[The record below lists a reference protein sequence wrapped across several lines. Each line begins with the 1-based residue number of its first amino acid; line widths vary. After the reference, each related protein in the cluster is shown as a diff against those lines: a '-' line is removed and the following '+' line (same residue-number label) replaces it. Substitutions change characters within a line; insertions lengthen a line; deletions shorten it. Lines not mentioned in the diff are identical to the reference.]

1 MASETTTVGDMQQS
15 IREVVRTYYGAFL
28 AQGILMTL
36 LGVAAVVWPQVS
48 SLAVDV
54 YVGWVLLLSGIIG
67 LAMMFLAPNAAGFL
81 WSLLTGAL
89 ALFAGVLLLWHPVQG
104 VVSLTMVLIAF
115 FVVEGLFQIA
125 VAFAYRSAL
134 PESWAWM
141 LLSGIADLILA
152 GLIIAGWPSSAA
164 WALGLIVGINLI
176 TSGVALAIAAVASRR
191 AIQEITG

>member
-15 IREVVRTYYGAFL
+15 IREVVRTYSGAFL

>member
-1 MASETTTVGDMQQS
+1 MASEATIGDMRQS
-15 IREVVRTYYGAFL
+15 IREVVRTYSGAFL

-36 LGVAAVVWPQVS
+36 LGVAAVIWPQIS

-54 YVGWVLLLSGIIG
+54 YVGWILLLSGIIG

-104 VVSLTMVLIAF
+104 VVSLTMVLVAF

-134 PESWAWM
+134 PESWVWM

-152 GLIIAGWPSSAA
+152 GLIIAGWPSSAG
-164 WALGLIVGINLI
+164 WALGLIVGVNLI
-176 TSGVALAIAAVASRR
+176 TSGLALAMAAVAGRR